1 MDWTPFSEPTKLPE
15 KIKVLLIFLLL
26 LFLNLNPLPKE
37 LAI

>member
-15 KIKVLLIFLLL
+15 KIKVLLIFLL
-26 LFLNLNPLPKE
+26 FLNLNPLPKE